1 MFFAKFLLLM
11 MMATCVIKSGD
22 CRSIIISRPSLP
34 PPSAYPTEGRPFE
47 RKTPTTSG
55 KLSLVSYVYSK
66 YSVLG
71 LLKKIQR
78 FTQEIEKINKLKE
91 WLLYNRLYS
100 GY

>member
-1 MFFAKFLLLM
+1 

-55 KLSLVSYVYSK
+55 
-66 YSVLG
+66 

>member
-1 MFFAKFLLLM
+1 

-55 KLSLVSYVYSK
+55 KLPLVSYIYSK